1 MVTLIAIQWKYEKS
15 SSPYRESLGVQRD
28 LLGARNDQYQNQTTI
43 DDDTKRD
50 DVCKE
55 YLVKFLNGTTDAK
68 DECQGMLHAYQ
79 AADCAG
85 DKNAGFMVKRHHNS
99 TDDDVLI
106 DDFYEAW
113 ECCSSI
119 YEYYIQH
126 CHEPQLASYQLLGVV
141 SVLLVCGFVKSMI
154 RALGVEWI
162 PDAAACILVGAI
174 VGGII
179 KLIDPTSTYNR
190 VSWLFLRSIC
200 NTHTCLFCRCSD

>member
-1 MVTLIAIQWKYEKS
+1 MVTLIAVQWNYEKK
-15 SSPYRESLGVQRD
+15 SSPHRQLLGLQRD
-28 LLGARNDQYQNQTTI
+28 QIGARNDQYPQRLQENQASI

-50 DVCKE
+50 GVCKE

-119 YEYYIQH
+119 YQYYTQH
-126 CHEPQLASYQLLGVV
+126 CHEPQLASYQLLGIV
-141 SVLLVCGFVKSMI
+141 SVLLLCGFVKSLI
-154 RALGVEWI
+154 RALRVEWI

-179 KLIDPTSTYNR
+179 KLIDPTSTYYR
-190 VSWLFLRSIC
+190 VRWLYLIFNL
-200 NTHTCLFCRCSD
+200 